1 MANLQ
6 RGSQGPEVVRLQKAL
21 NANLKPGPNLVP
33 DGIFGGLTDTAVR
46 RFQTDKWLVVDG
58 IAGQCTQ
65 NALYDRE
72 TYPPILHTIA
82 ALAQPT
88 NSTCWATSTAMIN
101 ASNVPAVIAITPPDL
116 IGGSGGLRN
125 SSATDNP
132 DTTGVPYARAHNLA
146 YFRPMSWAVSA
157 LRDQLRSGP
166 LMFDM
171 LWDASRYVQ
180 GLGSAGHMI
189 VVVGIRG
196 DDDPS
201 GKGTT
206 LRIHDPWPPN
216 QGSVYSQNHF
226 RWMQEVPTR
235 TYRVFQ
241 SRQARLAMAEPKIVT
256 VA

>member
-6 RGSQGPEVVRLQKAL
+6 RGSRGPEVVRLQKAL
-21 NANLKPGPNLVP
+21 NANLKPSPNLVP
-33 DGIFGGLTDTAVR
+33 DGVFGGLTDMAVR
-46 RFQTDKWLVVDG
+46 RFQTEKWLVVDG

-65 NALYDRE
+65 NAAYGLE
-72 TYPPILHTIA
+72 TYAPILHSLA

-88 NSTCWATSTAMIN
+88 NTTCWATSTAMIN
-101 ASNVPAVIAITPPDL
+101 SSNVPAVIAKTPANLLLPD
-116 IGGSGGLRN
+116 GSLRN
-125 SSATDNP
+125 SSETDNP
-132 DTTGVPYARAHNLA
+132 DTTGVPYAQVHNLA
-146 YFRPMSWAVSA
+146 YYRPMSWTVAA
-157 LRDQLRSGP
+157 LRDRLRTGA

-171 LWDASRYVQ
+171 LWRADQYVQ
-180 GLGSAGHMI
+180 GLGSSGHMI

-196 DDDPS
+196 DDDPT

-216 QGSVYSQNHF
+216 VGAVYSQNHF

-241 SRQARLAMAEPKIVT
+241 SRQARLAMAEPRIVT